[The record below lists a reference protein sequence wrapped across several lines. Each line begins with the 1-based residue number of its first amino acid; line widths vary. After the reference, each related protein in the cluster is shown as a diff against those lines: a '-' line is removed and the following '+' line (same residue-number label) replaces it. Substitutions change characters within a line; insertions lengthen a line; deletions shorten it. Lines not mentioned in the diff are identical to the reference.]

1 MESNL
6 EQLQAIA
13 MRIRELR
20 EIDGLSAPDVAQ
32 KAGIGLAEYEAY
44 ETGKSDFSF
53 SHLFNIAKVLGV
65 DISDLLTG
73 ESPKLHGYI
82 LTRADEGLIFNRRD
96 QYVYH
101 HLAYNFKNKL
111 AEPFIV
117 TVSEDGK
124 GKEKQAHSH
133 EGQEFDYILSGT
145 LKIVLGGQEL
155 FLKQGDSIYYDS
167 SLAHVMYA
175 LEGECRFIAV
185 VIKEGVKQA

>member
-6 EQLQAIA
+6 DQLHAIA
-13 MRIRELR
+13 MRIKDLR
-20 EIDGLSAPDVAQ
+20 EIDGLSAAQVAQ
-32 KAGIGLAEYEAY
+32 KAGIDLADYEAY
-44 ETGKSDFSF
+44 ETGESDFSF

-82 LTRADEGLIFNRRD
+82 LTRADEGLIFKRRD

-101 HLAYNFKNKL
+101 HLAYNFKDKL

-117 TVSEDGK
+117 TVSEDGD
-124 GKEKQAHSH
+124 KEKQAHSH
-133 EGQEFDYILSGT
+133 EGQEFDYVLDGT

-155 FLKQGDSIYYDS
+155 FLQKGDSIYYDS
-167 SLAHVMYA
+167 SLPHVMYA

-185 VIKEGVKQA
+185 VIKEGAK